1 MQSMYMY
8 LVSTSCIQVYYDSH
22 TTFFWFVFYMVCL
35 SLCFYFFSVSSYL
48 RCVLCNHHIIGV
60 CFFNPLLLSSLKNW
74 RFSLIIF
81 NVITYIFGFNLS
93 SPCLLS
99 ICLSFL
105 AFFWVINPFFFLL
118 LTICTFTVLAM
129 VTQEIT
135 TCILDLLRSKVNEC
149 FFQFLINERILGHF
163 YFILLSSPVMYY

>member
-1 MQSMYMY
+1 MLGTLKFRIDMSSWWIQLLLFWSILYLSMQSMYMY

-105 AFFWVINPFFFLL
+105 AFFWVI
-118 LTICTFTVLAM
+118 
-129 VTQEIT
+129 
-135 TCILDLLRSKVNEC
+135 
-149 FFQFLINERILGHF
+149 
-163 YFILLSSPVMYY
+163 Y